1 MSKKRSICSYTS
13 EGRQG
18 LHDNLRINVKLLA
31 QLMRQPAYGQ
41 SAEYADNRLSL
52 FSAQWGK
59 CAVTGREFQS
69 TDEIH
74 CHHRVPRMKGSTDA
88 YENLT
93 LVSDQ
98 VHRLIHATQAVTIR
112 GYLSLLNLD
121 ANQLSK
127 VNDLREE
134 AGNAKIEV
142 NIQKEEQT
150 NDNSPMR
157 LYKKKN

>member
-1 MSKKRSICSYTS
+1 M
-13 EGRQG
+13 
-18 LHDNLRINVKLLA
+18 
-31 QLMRQPAYGQ
+31 
-41 SAEYADNRLSL
+41 SL

-59 CAVTGREFQS
+59 CAVTVREFQS
-69 TDEIH
+69 IEEIH
-74 CHHRVPRMKGSTDA
+74 CHHKIPKAKGGTDA
-88 YENLT
+88 YENLM

-98 VHRLIHATQAVTIR
+98 VHRLIHATQAMTIR

-127 VNDLREE
+127 VNDLREK

-142 NIQKEEQT
+142 NIQKEEQI

-157 LYKKKN
+157 LYKKN